1 MKITMKF
8 LTYGL
13 LLTALVITSCT
24 KEGPQGPAGIAG
36 ANGTN
41 GTNGN
46 DGQDGQNGISNII
59 TSDWFE
65 TAWTLPDDKGFHDVA
80 VPALTQDIL
89 NNSAIMVYM
98 KGNFFGEDVVHPLPV
113 FFRNGTTPTSYRFFA
128 HEGNINISFSADA
141 PANSTF
147 TTFKYII
154 IPTGNTAGKSSSG
167 GKGNVLA
174 ELKAKGVDINDYYA
188 MMDYLG
194 KDY

>member
-1 MKITMKF
+1 MKIAVKF

-13 LLTALVITSCT
+13 LLTALTFTSCD
-24 KEGPQGPAGIAG
+24 KEGPQGPAGIA
-36 ANGTN
+36 GTN

-46 DGQDGQNGISNII
+46 DGQDGQDGISNII

-65 TAWTLPDDKGFHDVA
+65 TGWILPDDQDFYDVT

-89 NNSAIMVYM
+89 NHSVIMVYM
-98 KGNFFGEDVVHPLPV
+98 KFNFFGEDVVQPLPV
-113 FFRNGTTPTSYRFFA
+113 FFRNSTNPVSYRFFA
-128 HEGNINISFSADA
+128 HEGNLNISFSADA
-141 PANSTF
+141 PANDII

-154 IPTGNTAGKSSSG
+154 IPTSNTVGKSSSS